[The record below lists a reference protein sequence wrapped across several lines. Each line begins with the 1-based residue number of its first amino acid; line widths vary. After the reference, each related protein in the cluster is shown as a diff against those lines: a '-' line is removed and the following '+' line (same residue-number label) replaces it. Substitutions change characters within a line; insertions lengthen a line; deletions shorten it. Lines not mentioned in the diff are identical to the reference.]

1 MTLSA
6 VATRYANALADIATA
21 RGSALTPEAALGELR
36 AFQATVDESPQ
47 LAAALETPAIP
58 GGRKKAVIGR
68 LAEALKLSR
77 ITRNFLYVLTD
88 HRRIGSLREIIQA
101 FEAAMDER
109 MGILPAEVASAFEMD
124 EEARATL
131 AAELEKITGKR
142 VRMSFAVD
150 RSLIGGV
157 AAKVGSTIYDG
168 SVRGSLQ
175 SLEQRL
181 SMER

>member
-1 MTLSA
+1 MLF
-6 VATRYANALADIATA
+6 R
-21 RGSALTPEAALGELR
+21 
-36 AFQATVDESPQ
+36 
-47 LAAALETPAIP
+47 
-58 GGRKKAVIGR
+58 
-68 LAEALKLSR
+68 
-77 ITRNFLYVLTD
+77 
-88 HRRIGSLREIIQA
+88 SLREIIQA
-101 FEAAMDER
+101 FEAAMDEH

-142 VRMSFAVD
+142 IRMSFAVD